1 MMRGPELHL
10 GGGKL
15 AICRRHNCHSLS
27 MMFQNEN
34 VSTGCLPL
42 EYCHNSCLHDGSDE
56 KGTCKSCLWPMSRL
70 RIRCGK
76 HREVNG

>member
-34 VSTGCLPL
+34 VSMGARDVYLSSTVTTVACTMAAM
-42 EYCHNSCLHDGSDE
+42 
-56 KGTCKSCLWPMSRL
+56 KKARVKVV
-70 RIRCGK
+70 CGQ
-76 HREVNG
+76 